1 MDTAVSTDTNSTAPV
16 AEVIRT
22 KILLTGLRKCGKTS
36 IQEVLFKGL
45 PPKDAFFI
53 EPTTKVV
60 KTAYDT
66 VIPLE
71 IWDCPGSLTI
81 QTLPTPLSQFP
92 TIVFVIDIQDHHQQ
106 PIARLVELIITAY
119 QENQNVNLEVFVHKA
134 EALSEEYKIDNF
146 RHIQQ
151 RVLEELDDYDFGH
164 IPVNFYLTSI
174 HDHSLQDAF
183 SRVVHKL
190 VDSLPYIEDLLNV
203 FCGNSQATK
212 VFLFDVKSRL
222 YVATDASPVDS
233 ATHSLCSDFL
243 LTLNSFGPLYKSVQ
257 ASTFEERRTLF
268 PSQLVQQPSAPMQAS
283 PSASPHSPS
292 SSDKGKLPDADQ
304 ATDPVKALFYPSAST
319 SLSPGSTE
327 TTVTCH
333 LITPQL
339 ALLALIPTQ
348 TFESRRGLVEYN
360 VVYFREAV
368 QEIWQVEREARTRG

>member
-1 MDTAVSTDTNSTAPV
+1 MDTAASTNTSSTASV

-53 EPTTKVV
+53 DPTTKVV
-60 KTAYDT
+60 KNAYDT

-71 IWDCPGSLTI
+71 IWDCPGSLTT

-106 PIARLVELIITAY
+106 PIARLVELVITAY

-134 EALSEEYKIDNF
+134 EALSEEYKIENF
-146 RHIQQ
+146 KHIQQ
-151 RVLEELDDYDFGH
+151 RVLEELDDYEFGH

-174 HDHSLQDAF
+174 YDHSLQDAF
-183 SRVVHKL
+183 SKVVHKL
-190 VDSLPYIEDLLNV
+190 IDSLPYIEDLLNV

-212 VFLFDVKSRL
+212 AFLFDVKSRL
-222 YVATDASPVDS
+222 YVATDASPVDAS
-233 ATHSLCSDFL
+233 THSLCSDFL

-257 ASTFEERRTLF
+257 ASTFEERRKLF
-268 PSQLVQQPSAPMQAS
+268 PSQLVQPPLASIQPS
-283 PSASPHSPS
+283 PSASPRSPS
-292 SSDKGKLPDADQ
+292 PDKGKLLV
-304 ATDPVKALFYPSAST
+304 TDPPKVLFYPSAST

-339 ALLALIPTQ
+339 ALLVLIPTQ
-348 TFESRRGLVEYN
+348 TFEGRRGLVEYN
-360 VVYFREAV
+360 VVCFREGV
-368 QEIWQVEREARTRG
+368 QEIWQVECEARVRG

>member
-1 MDTAVSTDTNSTAPV
+1 MF
-16 AEVIRT
+16 T
-22 KILLTGLRKCGKTS
+22 KGQFS
-36 IQEVLFKGL
+36 
-45 PPKDAFFI
+45 
-53 EPTTKVV
+53 
-60 KTAYDT
+60 T

-71 IWDCPGSLTI
+71 LWDCPGSLTI

-92 TIVFVIDIQDHHQQ
+92 TIVFIIDIQDHHQQ
-106 PIARLVELIITAY
+106 PITRLVELVITAY

-134 EALSEEYKIDNF
+134 EALSEEYKIENF
-146 RHIQQ
+146 KHIQQ

-174 HDHSLQDAF
+174 YDHSLQDAF
-183 SRVVHKL
+183 SKVVQKL
-190 VDSLPYIEDLLNV
+190 IDSLPYIEDLLNV

-212 VFLFDVKSRL
+212 AFLFDAKSRL
-222 YVATDASPVDS
+222 YIATDASPVDS

-243 LTLNSFGPLYKSVQ
+243 LTLNSFSPLYKSVQ
-257 ASTFEERRTLF
+257 ASTFEERRDLF
-268 PSQLVQQPSAPMQAS
+268 PSQLVQSPSASIQPS
-283 PSASPHSPS
+283 PSASPRPP
-292 SSDKGKLPDADQ
+292 SSDKGKLPDSAR
-304 ATDPVKALFYPSAST
+304 ASDPSKALFYPSAST

-348 TFESRRGLVEYN
+348 TFEGRRGLVEYN
-360 VVYFREAV
+360 VVYFREGV

>member
-1 MDTAVSTDTNSTAPV
+1 
-16 AEVIRT
+16 R
-22 KILLTGLRKCGKTS
+22 CGKTS

-60 KTAYDT
+60 KTAYESDQSST

-81 QTLPTPLSQFP
+81 QTLPMPLSQFP
-92 TIVFVIDIQDHHQQ
+92 TIAFVIDIQDHHQQ
-106 PIARLVELIITAY
+106 PIARLVELVITAY

-134 EALSEEYKIDNF
+134 EALSEEYKIENF
-146 RHIQQ
+146 KHIQQ
-151 RVLEELDDYDFGH
+151 RVLEELDDYDYGH
-164 IPVNFYLTSI
+164 IPMNFYLTSI

-183 SRVVHKL
+183 SKVVHKL
-190 VDSLPYIEDLLNV
+190 IDSLPYIEDLLNV

-212 VFLFDVKSRL
+212 AFLFDVKSRL

-243 LTLNSFGPLYKSVQ
+243 LTLNSFGPLYKW
-257 ASTFEERRTLF
+257 ASTFEERRKLF
-268 PSQLVQQPSAPMQAS
+268 PSQLVQPPSASIQGS
-283 PSASPHSPS
+283 PSASPRSPS
-292 SSDKGKLPDADQ
+292 SFDKGKLPDTDQ
-304 ATDPVKALFYPSAST
+304 VTDPPKALFYPSAST

-327 TTVTCH
+327 TTVTCY

-348 TFESRRGLVEYN
+348 TFEGRRGLVEYN
-360 VVYFREAV
+360 VVYFREGV